1 MEQAGRREARRS
13 GMAEADDPFR
23 YGWRYVRRTQP
34 DGTVVI
40 EDDRP
45 WFYDAVT
52 GVREPDCP
60 EWRQTLAEAR
70 ERAQDAEVRAQDA
83 TTRATR
89 AEARAQ
95 AEAQARMAL
104 EARVRALEEQLQRQT
119 GADAHSPSVEPQAEE
134 PS

>member
-1 MEQAGRREARRS
+1 MG
-13 GMAEADDPFR
+13 
-23 YGWRYVRRTQP
+23 
-34 DGTVVI
+34 I

-45 WFYDAVT
+45 WFYDAIT
-52 GVREPDCP
+52 GVREPDRP

-70 ERAQDAEVRAQDA
+70 ERAQDAEVRATQ
-83 TTRATR
+83 

-119 GADAHSPSVEPQAEE
+119 GDDTHPPSVEPQAEE
-134 PS
+134 PY